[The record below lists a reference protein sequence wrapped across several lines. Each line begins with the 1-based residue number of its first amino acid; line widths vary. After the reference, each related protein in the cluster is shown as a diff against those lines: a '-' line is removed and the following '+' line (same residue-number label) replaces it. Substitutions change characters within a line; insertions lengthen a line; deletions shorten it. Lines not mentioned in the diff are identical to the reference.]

1 MLMSNII
8 QFSDYQKKPEE
19 EEECNEETVAF
30 ELEEYRLWA
39 HNLKEHE
46 EWNNIINSRVKLE
59 GAENIKQIMLEARVD
74 YLEDE
79 INKLKS
85 LL

>member
-8 QFSDYQKKPEE
+8 QFSDYQKKLK
-19 EEECNEETVAF
+19 EECNEETIAF

-39 HNLKEHE
+39 HNLEEHE
-46 EWNNIINSRVKLE
+46 EWNNIINSHVKLE